1 MKIIVATEKNWG
13 IGKDNQLLVHLPGD
27 LKFFK
32 EQTTGKVI
40 ILGRKTLETFP
51 GGRPLPNRVNVIVSG
66 NPEFQKD
73 GCIIASSVE
82 DAVAKSLEAAGDAGT
97 DGIMVC
103 GGASIYE
110 QMLPLCDTCI
120 ITRMD
125 QEFESDRFFPNL
137 DQLPNWQ
144 IAEQSEI
151 FEENGVTYQY
161 IDYINTAPKALP

>member
-27 LKFFK
+27 LKFFR
-32 EQTTGKVI
+32 EQTVGKVI

-51 GGRPLPNRVNVIVSG
+51 GGKPLPKRVNVIVSS
-66 NPEFQKD
+66 NPDFSKD

-82 DAVAKSLEAAGDAGT
+82 DAVRKALEAAGEGGSDAV
-97 DGIMVC
+97 MVC

-137 DQLPNWQ
+137 DEDPAFEVVWESQPQ
-144 IAEQSEI
+144 
-151 FEENGVTYQY
+151 EENGVTYRFREY
-161 IDYINTAPKALP
+161 RRHNSWRK